1 VTQAVFECDSG
12 SDLAETKNPTPSRE
26 QALGAL
32 LTRRGII
39 TEEQLEQALAEKERS
54 GQRIGDILVGHGW
67 ATSADLA
74 HVLAE
79 QYSLE
84 FVEILETPIQPDVI
98 KLLSERFVR
107 RFRALPVKYLAK
119 NLVLVAIGDPTDI
132 VALDDVKLALGI
144 NLKFCVADAH
154 DLDRAI
160 EQVYTQRPA
169 LRIVDEPIELEEELL
184 EELDLSIIAG
194 DAAPAVT
201 LVNQVLTQAIE
212 DRASDIHFEPQER
225 QMTVR
230 IRVDGVAL
238 ELASIPKTMQQ
249 PVVSRL
255 KVMGQLDIAER
266 RLPQDGRC
274 AVRVAGN
281 SIDLRIAILPT
292 THGEKV
298 TIRILQHSS
307 GRVTLPD
314 LGMSEQAYDTFKRA
328 IDQPFGCIVAC
339 GPTGAGKTT
348 TLYAALEHLNTT
360 ERIITTIED
369 PVEYEI
375 AGVSQVQTNPK
386 RGLTFARGLRTI
398 LRSDPDVLLVG
409 EIRDGETAEIA
420 VQAALTGHLVFTTLH
435 TQTAAS
441 AFARLQDMGVA
452 PFMLA
457 NAINTVVS
465 QRLVRKLCTNCRRE
479 SAPSAAERTELGVAK
494 GASATIFRSGG
505 CNRCN
510 DSGFLG
516 RTAIYE
522 VLPMIRSIRK
532 LVGHST
538 EEIHDEAVRNG
549 MVTLRQDGYRLVF
562 AGVTSLDEVKRI
574 VGDGRS

>member
-1 VTQAVFECDSG
+1 MT
-12 SDLAETKNPTPSRE
+12 ETKNPTPSRE

-32 LTRRGII
+32 LTRHGII
-39 TEEQLEQALAEKERS
+39 TEEQLEQALAEKEQS
-54 GQRIGDILVGHGW
+54 GGRIGDILVGHGW

-79 QYSLE
+79 QYSLD
-84 FVEILETPIQPDVI
+84 FVEILETPIEPDVI

-144 NLKFCVADAH
+144 NLKFCVADSN

-169 LRIVDEPIELEEELL
+169 LRIVDEPIELEEEFLV
-184 EELDLSIIAG
+184 ELDLSVIAG
-194 DAAPAVT
+194 DAAPAVI
-201 LVNQVLTQAIE
+201 LVNQVITQAIQ

-225 QMTVR
+225 QMRVR
-230 IRVDGVAL
+230 VRVDGVTR

-266 RLPQDGRC
+266 GLPQDGRC
-274 AVRVAGN
+274 AVRVAGD
-281 SIDLRIAILPT
+281 SIDLRIAVLPT
-292 THGEKV
+292 THGEKI
-298 TIRILQHSS
+298 TIRILQRCA
-307 GRVTLPD
+307 GCITLPD
-314 LGMSEQAYDTFKRA
+314 LGMSRQAFDTFRRA

-339 GPTGAGKTT
+339 GPTGSGKTT
-348 TLYAALEHLNTT
+348 TLYAALDHLNTDDRT
-360 ERIITTIED
+360 ITTIED

-375 AGVSQVQTNPK
+375 DGVSQVQINPK

-409 EIRDGETAEIA
+409 EIRDDETAEIA

-457 NAINTVVS
+457 NSINSVIS

-479 SAPSAAERTELGVAK
+479 SPPSEDERAELGVAK
-494 GASATIFRSGG
+494 GASVAIFGPGG
-505 CNRCN
+505 CTRCN

-516 RTAIYE
+516 RTGIYE
-522 VLPMIRSIRK
+522 VLPMTSSIRK

-538 EEIHDEAVRNG
+538 EEIHDEAVRAG

-562 AGVTSLDEVKRI
+562 AGETSLDEVNRI
-574 VGDGRS
+574 VGDGY

>member
-1 VTQAVFECDSG
+1 
-12 SDLAETKNPTPSRE
+12 
-26 QALGAL
+26 
-32 LTRRGII
+32 
-39 TEEQLEQALAEKERS
+39 
-54 GQRIGDILVGHGW
+54 
-67 ATSADLA
+67 
-74 HVLAE
+74 
-79 QYSLE
+79 
-84 FVEILETPIQPDVI
+84 
-98 KLLSERFVR
+98 VR

-119 NLVLVAIGDPTDI
+119 NVVLVAIADPTDI

-144 NLKFCVADAH
+144 NLKFCVADSH
-154 DLDRAI
+154 DLDVAI
-160 EQVYTQRPA
+160 EQVYAQRPA

-184 EELDLSIIAG
+184 EEVDLSVIAG
-194 DAAPAVT
+194 EAAPAVT
-201 LVNQVLTQAIE
+201 LVNQVLTQAIQ

-225 QMTVR
+225 QMSVR
-230 IRVDGVAL
+230 VRVDGVVR

-266 RLPQDGRC
+266 GLPQDGRC
-274 AVRVAGN
+274 AVRVAGD

-298 TIRILQHSS
+298 TIRVLQRSA
-307 GRVTLPD
+307 GGITLSD
-314 LGMSEQAYDTFKRA
+314 LGMGEQAFGIFKRA

-348 TLYAALEHLNTT
+348 TLYAALEYLNTD

-375 AGVSQVQTNPK
+375 AGVSQLQTNSK

-441 AFARLQDMGVA
+441 AFARLQDIGVA

-457 NAINTVVS
+457 NAINSVVS
-465 QRLVRKLCTNCRRE
+465 QRLVRKLCENCRRE
-479 SAPSAAERTELGVAK
+479 SAPSAAERAELGVAK
-494 GASATIFRSGG
+494 GASATIFRSVG
-505 CNRCN
+505 CRRCN

-522 VLPMIRSIRK
+522 VLPMTSSIRK

-562 AGVTSLDEVKRI
+562 SGETSLDEVKRI
-574 VGDGRS
+574 VGDGR

>member
-1 VTQAVFECDSG
+1 MFECDPG
-12 SDLAETKNPTPSRE
+12 SDLTETNNPTPGRE

-39 TEEQLEQALAEKERS
+39 NEEQLEEALSEKDRS
-54 GQRIGDILVGHGW
+54 GRRIGDILVGHGW

-79 QYSLE
+79 QYSLA
-84 FVEILETPIQPDVI
+84 FVEILETPIEPEVI

-107 RFRALPVKYLAK
+107 RFRALPVKYLTK
-119 NLVLVAIGDPTDI
+119 NLVLMAIADPTDI

-144 NLKFCVADAH
+144 NLKFCVADSN
-154 DLDRAI
+154 DLDQAI
-160 EQVYTQRPA
+160 EQVYSQRLS
-169 LRIVDEPIELEEELL
+169 LRMVDETVELEEDPEQ
-184 EELDLSIIAG
+184 ELDLSVVAR

-201 LVNQVLTQAIE
+201 MVNQVIAQAVQ
-212 DRASDIHFEPQER
+212 DRASDIHFVPQER

-230 IRVDGVAL
+230 IRVDGVVR
-238 ELASIPKTMQQ
+238 ELTSIPKTMQQ
-249 PVVSRL
+249 AIVSRL
-255 KVMGQLDIAER
+255 KVMGQLDIAEH

-274 AVRVAGN
+274 AVRLYGD
-281 SIDLRIAILPT
+281 SIDLRVAMLPT
-292 THGEKV
+292 TYGEKV
-298 TIRILQHSS
+298 TIRILQRVTS
-307 GRVTLPD
+307 RVTLPD
-314 LGMSEQAYDTFKRA
+314 LGMSQQAYDTFKRA
-328 IDQPFGCIVAC
+328 IDQPFGCIIAC

-348 TLYAALEHLNTT
+348 TLYAALEHLNTD

-375 AGVSQVQTNPK
+375 GGVAQVQINPK

-457 NAINTVVS
+457 NSINSVVS

-479 SAPSAAERTELGVAK
+479 STPSAAERTELGVAK
-494 GASATIFRSGG
+494 GASTTIFRSGG
-505 CNRCN
+505 CKRCGN
-510 DSGFLG
+510 SGYLG

-522 VLPMIRSIRK
+522 VLPMTSSIRK
-532 LVGHST
+532 LIGRST
-538 EEIHDEAVRNG
+538 EEIHDEAVKNG

-562 AGVTSLDEVKRI
+562 AGETSLDEVKRI
-574 VGDGRS
+574 VGDGR

>member
-1 VTQAVFECDSG
+1 MFQCESRFKLTDMNDQ
-12 SDLAETKNPTPSRE
+12 TPSRE

-39 TEEQLEQALAEKERS
+39 TEAQLEEALAEKERS
-54 GQRIGDILVGHGW
+54 GRRIGDILVGFGW
-67 ATSADLA
+67 ASTTDLA
-74 HVLAE
+74 HALAE

-84 FVEILETPIQPDVI
+84 FIEILETPIEPEVV

-107 RFRALPVKYLAK
+107 RFRALPVKYLTR
-119 NLVLVAIGDPTDI
+119 NLVLVAIADPTDI
-132 VALDDVKLALGI
+132 VALDDVKLALGVS
-144 NLKFCVADAH
+144 LKFCLADSH

-160 EQVYTQRPA
+160 DQVYSQRPA
-169 LRIVDEPIELEEELL
+169 LRIVDEPIVLEDEIE
-184 EELDLSIIAG
+184 EELDLSVIAG

-201 LVNQVLTQAIE
+201 LVNQVLTQAIQ
-212 DRASDIHFEPQER
+212 DRASDVHFEPQER

-230 IRVDGVAL
+230 VRVDGVAR

-274 AVRVAGN
+274 AVRLAGD
-281 SIDLRIAILPT
+281 SIDLRIALLPT

-298 TIRILQHSS
+298 TVRILQRASR
-307 GRVTLPD
+307 RVTLPD
-314 LGMSEQAYDTFKRA
+314 LGMSEQAYETFRRA
-328 IDQPFGCIVAC
+328 IDQPFGCVIAC

-348 TLYAALEHLNTT
+348 TLYAALEHLNTD
-360 ERIITTIED
+360 ERVITTIED

-375 AGVSQVQTNPK
+375 AGISQVQINPK
-386 RGLTFARGLRTI
+386 RGLDFARGLRTI

-409 EIRDGETAEIA
+409 EIRDSETAEIA

-457 NAINTVVS
+457 NAINCVIS
-465 QRLVRKLCTNCRRE
+465 QRLVRKLCTACRRE
-479 SAPSAAERTELGVAK
+479 SAPSAAERAELGIAK
-494 GASATIFRSGG
+494 DTDVTIYRSGS
-505 CNRCN
+505 CRRCN
-510 DSGFLG
+510 ETGYLG

-522 VLPMIRSIRK
+522 VLPMTRQVRK

-538 EEIHDEAVRNG
+538 EEIHDEAVKTG
-549 MVTLRQDGYRLVF
+549 MVTLRQDGNRLVF
-562 AGVTSLDEVKRI
+562 AGETSLDEVKR
-574 VGDGRS
+574 VAG

>member
-1 VTQAVFECDSG
+1 MANKD
-12 SDLAETKNPTPSRE
+12 KPSPNRE

-32 LTRRGII
+32 LIRRGTIS
-39 TEEQLEQALAEKERS
+39 EEQLAQALDEKEQS
-54 GQRIGDILVGHGW
+54 GRRIGDILVEHGW
-67 ATSADLA
+67 ATTGDLA
-74 HVLAE
+74 RSLAE
-79 QYSLE
+79 QYNLE
-84 FVEILETPIQPDVI
+84 FVDVLETPIEPEVT

-107 RFRALPVKYLAK
+107 RFRALPLKYLSKSSA
-119 NLVLVAIGDPTDI
+119 LLAIADPTDI

-144 NLKFCVADAH
+144 NLKFCLADSG

-160 EQVYTQRPA
+160 DQVYTQRPA
-169 LRIVDEPIELEEELL
+169 LRVVDESIEIDEELEEEL
-184 EELDLSIIAG
+184 DLSVIAG

-201 LVNQVLTQAIE
+201 LVNQILAQAIE

-225 QMTVR
+225 QMIVRVR
-230 IRVDGVAL
+230 IDGVAR

-249 PVVSRL
+249 AVISRL

-274 AVRVAGN
+274 AVRLAGEPV
-281 SIDLRIAILPT
+281 DLRIAILPIA
-292 THGEKV
+292 HGEKV
-298 TIRILQHSS
+298 TVRILQRSS
-307 GRVTLPD
+307 TRVSLPE
-314 LGMSEQAYDTFKRA
+314 LGMSEQAHEAFRRA
-328 IDQPFGCIVAC
+328 IDQPFGCVIAC

-348 TLYAALEHLNTT
+348 TLYAALDHLNSD

-375 AGVSQVQTNPK
+375 TGIAQVQANPR

-409 EIRDGETAEIA
+409 EIRDAETAEIA
-420 VQAALTGHLVFTTLH
+420 VQAALTGHLVLTTLH

-457 NAINTVVS
+457 NAINCVIS
-465 QRLVRKLCTNCRRE
+465 QRLVRKLCTSCRRE
-479 SAPSAAERTELGVAK
+479 SAPNAAERAELGIAK
-494 GASATIFRSGG
+494 SQAVTIYRAHG
-505 CNRCN
+505 CKRCRET
-510 DSGFLG
+510 GYLG

-522 VLPMIRSIRK
+522 ALTMSDEIRELI
-532 LVGHST
+532 GDST
-538 EEIHDEAVRNG
+538 EKIQQQSVKGG
-549 MVTLRQDGYRLVF
+549 MVTLRQDGHRLVL
-562 AGVTSLDEVKRI
+562 AGETSIEEIRRV
-574 VGDGRS
+574 VGDGH

>member
-1 VTQAVFECDSG
+1 
-12 SDLAETKNPTPSRE
+12 LAQTNNPTSHE

-32 LTRRGII
+32 LIRRGII
-39 TEEQLEQALAEKERS
+39 SEEQLEQALIEKGQS
-54 GQRIGDILVGHGW
+54 GRRIGDILVAHGW

-84 FVEILETPIQPDVI
+84 FMDILETPIEPDVI
-98 KLLSERFVR
+98 RLLSERFVR
-107 RFRALPVKYLAK
+107 RFRVLPVKYLSK

-132 VALDDVKLALGI
+132 VALDNVKLALGI
-144 NLKFCVADAH
+144 NLKFCVADSN

-160 EQVYTQRPA
+160 EQIYTQRPA
-169 LRIVDEPIELEEELL
+169 LRIVDEPIELEEEAE
-184 EELDLSIIAG
+184 EELDLSVVAV

-201 LVNQVLTQAIE
+201 MVNQVLAQAIQ

-225 QMTVR
+225 RMTVR
-230 IRVDGVAL
+230 IRVDGVVR
-238 ELASIPKTMQQ
+238 ELASIPKTMQN
-249 PVVSRL
+249 PIVSRL

-274 AVRVAGN
+274 AVRLAGD
-281 SIDLRIAILPT
+281 SIDLRVAIIPT

-298 TIRILQHSS
+298 TIRILQRSS
-307 GRVTLPD
+307 SRVTLSD
-314 LGMSEQAYDTFKRA
+314 LGMSQEAYRIFKRA

-348 TLYAALEHLNTT
+348 TLYAALEHLNTD

-375 AGVSQVQTNPK
+375 DGVSQVQTNPK
-386 RGLTFARGLRTI
+386 RGLNFARGLRTI

-409 EIRDGETAEIA
+409 EIRDDETAEIA

-457 NAINTVVS
+457 NAINSVVS

-479 SAPSAAERTELGVAK
+479 SAPSAAERAELGVAK
-494 GASATIFRSGG
+494 GATAMIFRSGG
-505 CNRCN
+505 CKLCN
-510 DSGFLG
+510 DTGFLG

-522 VLPMIRSIRK
+522 VLPMTSAIRK
-532 LVGHST
+532 LIGHST
-538 EEIHDEAVRNG
+538 EEIHDEAVRAG
-549 MVTLRQDGYRLVF
+549 MVTLREDGYRLVS
-562 AGVTSLDEVKRI
+562 AGETSLDEIRRV
-574 VGDGRS
+574 VGDGR

>member
-1 VTQAVFECDSG
+1 
-12 SDLAETKNPTPSRE
+12 LAETKNPTPSRE

-32 LTRRGII
+32 LVRHGVI

-54 GQRIGDILVGHGW
+54 GRRIGDILVGHSW

-84 FVEILETPIQPDVI
+84 FVEILETPIEPDVI

-144 NLKFCVADAH
+144 NLTFCVADSN

-160 EQVYTQRPA
+160 EQVYTQRPT
-169 LRIVDEPIELEEELL
+169 LRIVDEPIELAEELL
-184 EELDLSIIAG
+184 VEVDLSVIVG
-194 DAAPAVT
+194 DAAPAVI
-201 LVNQVLTQAIE
+201 LVNQVITQAIQ

-225 QMTVR
+225 QMRVR
-230 IRVDGVAL
+230 VRVDGVAR
-238 ELASIPKTMQQ
+238 ELASIPKAMQQ

-266 RLPQDGRC
+266 GLPQDGRC
-274 AVRVAGN
+274 AVRVAGD
-281 SIDLRIAILPT
+281 SIDLRIAVLPT
-292 THGEKV
+292 SHGEKV
-298 TIRILQHSS
+298 TIRILQRSS
-307 GRVTLPD
+307 GCITLPD
-314 LGMSEQAYDTFKRA
+314 LGMSQQAYDTFKRA

-348 TLYAALEHLNTT
+348 TLYAALEHLNTDG
-360 ERIITTIED
+360 RVITTIED

-375 AGVSQVQTNPK
+375 EGVSQVQTNSK

-409 EIRDGETAEIA
+409 EIRDDETAEIA
-420 VQAALTGHLVFTTLH
+420 VQAAMTGHLVFTTLH

-457 NAINTVVS
+457 NAINSIVS

-479 SAPSAAERTELGVAK
+479 SSPSAAERAELGVDK
-494 GASATIFRSGG
+494 GSSVTIFRSGG
-505 CNRCN
+505 CKHCS

-522 VLPMIRSIRK
+522 VLPMTSSIRK
-532 LVGHST
+532 LVGHGT
-538 EEIHDEAVRNG
+538 EEIHNEAVRAG
-549 MVTLRQDGYRLVF
+549 MVPLLQDGYRLVL
-562 AGVTSLDEVKRI
+562 AGETSLDEVKRI
-574 VGDGRS
+574 AGDGH